1 MVISPLI
8 RIISQDIISLGY
20 SWSCYEA
27 LTGLD
32 FCGSK

>member
-20 SWSCYEA
+20 SWSRYKELA
-27 LTGLD
+27 RLD